1 MKNPVSA
8 SVCFWPE
15 RSLCWKTVISKY
27 PPDRERD
34 LFFLFIFL
42 FDGIIIFFT
51 CLFRLYQKNCD
62 RMETV
67 FEDVDLLKRVVADH
81 SEKLQKLA

>member
-1 MKNPVSA
+1 MVS
-8 SVCFWPE
+8 
-15 RSLCWKTVISKY
+15 
-27 PPDRERD
+27 
-34 LFFLFIFL
+34 LF
-42 FDGIIIFFT
+42 FFT